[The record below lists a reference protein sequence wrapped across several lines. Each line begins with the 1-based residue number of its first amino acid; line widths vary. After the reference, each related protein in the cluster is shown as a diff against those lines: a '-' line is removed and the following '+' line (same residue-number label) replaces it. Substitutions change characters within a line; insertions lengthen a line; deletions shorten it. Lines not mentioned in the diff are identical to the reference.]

1 LNSEELKPNS
11 ILESQGGRTM
21 KTLNTRWTLI
31 ALGTFTVLITIWA
44 GSRIKANAEKAHVN
58 GAALCVKNE
67 QGLVRGALSFRTAC
81 DDKELQLATFENQKL
96 TFTVPLN
103 ISTSLGVPALVERS
117 DQTTYQTPMFE
128 ATTDPNGTADII
140 DGVIEEGSVYHHHV
154 TLIARTI
161 DGRAALMGWGYLVA
175 RKVGSQNIDLFSTLE
190 TPEQGSIN
198 PAPTSEVL
206 AVGDRRILRVH
217 GNGQDTLQWSAVV
230 QRVKIMPPG
239 Q

>member
-1 LNSEELKPNS
+1 
-11 ILESQGGRTM
+11 M
-21 KTLNTRWTLI
+21 KTLNRRWTLI
-31 ALGTFTVLITIWA
+31 ALGTFTLLITIWA
-44 GSRIKANAEKAHVN
+44 GSRIKASAEKAHIG

-67 QGLVRGALSFRTAC
+67 QGLLRGALSFHTAC
-81 DDKELQLATFENQKL
+81 DDKELQLGTFENQKL

-103 ISTSLGVPALVERS
+103 ISTNLGVPALVERS

-140 DGVIEEGSVYHHHV
+140 DGVIEEGSVYHHDV
-154 TLIARTI
+154 TLIARTT
-161 DGRAALMGWGYLVA
+161 DGRARFFGAGYLVA
-175 RKVGSQNIDLFSTLE
+175 RRIGSQTVEIFTNFGDSD
-190 TPEQGSIN
+190 GSLD
-198 PAPTSEVL
+198 PAPTFEVL

-217 GNGQDTLQWSAVV
+217 GNGQDTIQWSAVV